1 MGAPLLCSRLT
12 ESGPLSAA
20 DSTQRLV
27 AFELNWIL
35 YPNAKSTEKLYHKV
49 KIRNFVEV
57 DWGSVMSRDMPQ
69 VIVPAA
75 SVCRRGSM
83 CVVAGT

>member
-35 YPNAKSTEKLYHKV
+35 YPNAKSMEKLYHKV
-49 KIRNFVEV
+49 KILNFVEL

-69 VIVPAA
+69 VIERTSSL
-75 SVCRRGSM
+75 SVFIFFL
-83 CVVAGT
+83 CVGE